1 MTGSFGNNYF
11 NKQTNPSFSMGKC
24 SISFVEK
31 FFANLGAT
39 IIPQDG
45 VLIVTNV
52 PRHFEKFYGKNAPYK
67 FTQDKSLESEEIEL
81 LEKGSYTMKSI
92 KSFLENSGQTTLLKI
107 DFSIDP
113 ELEIKKRID
122 LKNSR
127 LMKLSS
133 KKRFNIFFRF
143 TFHTSFQYL
152 NEREKVIN
160 EIYVHDG
167 KVINGNLDGYP
178 VLEGN
183 KREIMIPDMKEPYF
197 VAKDELKIL
206 LKDKTDEVADSLNGR
221 LDKEIERIQNHFF
234 TEEGEL
240 NDNLNKAKDRLIE
253 LRGNYD
259 LEKIDRQEKIV
270 KNILDKL
277 NPDERGRDRERSI
290 LIENTKHGLN
300 VNNKLFNT
308 TLIYHP
314 KFTYDA
320 TIKNQNVKRVMEVS
334 YDPLTESLNPISC
347 ESCQKETK
355 EINLCSNGHVT
366 CNVCFTECESCGKGH
381 CNNCVLNMCELCNAR
396 ICKDCKTRCFK
407 CGKLMCKSHTQFDK
421 LTNRHYC
428 NNCLTRCERC
438 GTLKI
443 GDDFKNSPR
452 TGVKICEMCFR
463 DEMQKKV
470 LEGVF

>member
-1 MTGSFGNNYF
+1 MEEG
-11 NKQTNPSFSMGKC
+11 

-52 PRHFEKFYGKNAPYK
+52 PHHFEKFYGRNAPYK
-67 FTQDKSLESEEIEL
+67 FTGDKSKESAEVEF

-92 KSFLENSGQTTLLKI
+92 RSFLENSGQTTLLKI

-113 ELEIKKRID
+113 EIEIKKRIE
-122 LKNSR
+122 LANSR
-127 LMKLSS
+127 LVKLSP

-160 EIYVHDG
+160 NIYVHEG
-167 KVINGNLDGYP
+167 GVINGDLDGYP

-183 KREIMIPDMKEPYF
+183 KRDIQIPDMKEPYF

-206 LKDKTDEVADSLNGR
+206 LKDKTDEVANSLNER
-221 LDKEIERIQNHFF
+221 LEKEIQRIENHFLV
-234 TEEGEL
+234 EEGEL
-240 NDNLNKAKDRLIE
+240 NGNLEKAKERLME
-253 LRGNYD
+253 LRSEDD

-270 KNILDKL
+270 KNLIEKL
-277 NPDERGRDRERSI
+277 NLEERGRDKERSI
-290 LIENTKHGLN
+290 LIEKTKHSLN

-314 KFTYDA
+314 KFTYNA
-320 TIKNQNVKRVMEVS
+320 TIKNEGAKRVIEIS
-334 YDPLTESLNPISC
+334 YDPLTDSLKPISC
-347 ESCQKETK
+347 ETCQLETK
-355 EINLCSNGHVT
+355 EINLCNNEHVT
-366 CNVCFTECESCGKGH
+366 CKDCFTECESCGKGH

-407 CGKLMCKSHTQFDK
+407 CGKLMCKTHTQFDK

-428 NNCLTRCERC
+428 NSCLTRCERC
-438 GTLKI
+438 GALKI
-443 GDDFKNSPR
+443 GDDFKKSPR
-452 TGVKICEMCFR
+452 TGVKVCEGCFR
-463 DEMQKKV
+463 EEMQKKV